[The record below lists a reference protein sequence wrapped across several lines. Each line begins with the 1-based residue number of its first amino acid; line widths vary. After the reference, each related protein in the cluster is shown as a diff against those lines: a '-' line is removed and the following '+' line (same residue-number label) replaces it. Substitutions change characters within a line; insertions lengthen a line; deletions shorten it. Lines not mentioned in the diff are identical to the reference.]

1 MEFESSRCVVLNAS
15 YEPLSIIESK
25 RALCLIIEGKAV
37 VVEEHP
43 YLVVRSVSQSFKV
56 PVMVA
61 LKKFVKGK
69 KIFQSKAVLN
79 QKNLFTRDGY
89 TCQYC
94 NRHKSDL
101 RAHECLT
108 RDHII
113 PEHKGGLSTW
123 ENLVTACSTCNNK
136 KANFLLEE
144 IGMFLPKKPVA
155 PTIFELWMR
164 HSQRRAAF
172 ERLEQYIM

>member
-15 YEPLSIIESK
+15 YEPLSIITAK
-25 RALCLIIEGKAV
+25 RALILIFEGKAE

-43 YLVVRSVSQSFKV
+43 YLVVRSVKTSHKV

-61 LKKFVKGK
+61 LKKFVKCR
-69 KIFQSKAVLN
+69 KIFQSKASLT
-79 QKNLFTRDGY
+79 QRNLFTRDNN

-94 NRHKSDL
+94 GRHKNAL
-101 RAHECLT
+101 RSFEFLT

-113 PEHKGGLSTW
+113 PEHRGGLSTW

-136 KANFLLEE
+136 KAHYLLEH
-144 IGMFLPKKPVA
+144 INMTLLKKPTV
-155 PTIFELWMR
+155 PTIFELWMK
-164 HSQRRAAF
+164 HSKKKAI
-172 ERLEQYIM
+172 LENLEKRM